1 MAEHSKFQQ
10 GVIRRY
16 YEHFDTI
23 SIQKLSEVVSEIYL
37 AEANKPVKLWEKA
50 KNLLSR
56 VAAEDPR
63 VAQIIEKKDVQGLAR
78 LVNTLSAGMKEK
90 KSEVRD
96 QKAEVGDQKS
106 EVGEGAPLGDAGPAT
121 AARGVPVAT
130 PPSADAL
137 SPDNLKRAMKAFRKR
152 MKLTRLDDESRLG
165 RSGNPM
171 SSGRHSQVQA
181 IMPPREFPKQV
192 WEELA
197 KQGKLRSTDG
207 VYYELASE

>member
-37 AEANKPVKLWEKA
+37 AEANKPLKLWEKA
-50 KNLLSR
+50 KNLMSR

-63 VAQIIEKKDVQGLAR
+63 VAQIIEKKDIQGLAR
-78 LVNTLSAGMKEK
+78 LVNELNLGLKDKKTEAKE
-90 KSEVRD
+90 
-96 QKAEVGDQKS
+96 QKPQIGAE
-106 EVGEGAPLGDAGPAT
+106 APLGAAGHAGLDVPSAGAAT
-121 AARGVPVAT
+121 ALSSSAT
-130 PPSADAL
+130 GAADAL

-171 SSGRHSQVQA
+171 SGGRHSQVQA
-181 IMPPREFPKQV
+181 IMPPREFPKPV
-192 WEELA
+192 WDELA
-197 KQGKLRSTDG
+197 RQGKLKTSDG
-207 VYYELASE
+207 VFFELIGE

>member
-1 MAEHSKFQQ
+1 MADTSKFQQ

-23 SIQKLSEVVSEIYL
+23 SLQKLSEIVSEIYL

-50 KNLLSR
+50 RQLLSR
-56 VAAEDPR
+56 MAAEDPR
-63 VAQIIEKKDVQGLAR
+63 VAQIVAKKDIQGLAR
-78 LVNTLSAGMKEK
+78 LANELNAGLKERR
-90 KSEVRD
+90 SEIR
-96 QKAEVGDQKS
+96 DQKS
-106 EVGEGAPLGDAGPAT
+106 EVSAPVPHGNAEPVSALPAGS
-121 AARGVPVAT
+121 
-130 PPSADAL
+130 PSTSDPL
-137 SPDNLKRAMKAFRKR
+137 STDNLKRAMKAFRKR

-192 WEELA
+192 WDELA
-197 KQGKLRSTDG
+197 SQGKLRTADG
-207 VYYELASE
+207 VFYQLTDDTAGA